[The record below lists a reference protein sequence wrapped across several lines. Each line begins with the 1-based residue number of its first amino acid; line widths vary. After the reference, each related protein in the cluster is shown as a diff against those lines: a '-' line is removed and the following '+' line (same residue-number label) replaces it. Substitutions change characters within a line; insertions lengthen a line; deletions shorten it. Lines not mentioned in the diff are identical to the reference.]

1 MVLCITI
8 IIALVF
14 MIIALSTKKE
24 KTTKVVRYIRY
35 LIGIIGLMYVIYIM
49 ACDFRSTPYL
59 ETDIQSYKVE
69 KILVR
74 GIPQYFVI
82 YIIDNNAELVSVAEL
97 DVNYNS
103 DKNVI
108 QIYKKDLPDF
118 LLDDN
123 SALKAVIYTTN
134 TSDNEES
141 DMLKSPKK

>member
-24 KTTKVVRYIRY
+24 KTTKAVRYLRY
-35 LIGIIGLMYVIYIM
+35 LLGIIGLIYVIYIM

-74 GIPQYFVI
+74 GIPRYCVV
-82 YIIDNNAELVSVAEL
+82 YIIDNNAELISVAEI

-123 SALKAVIYTTN
+123 SALKAVIYTTD
-134 TSDNEES
+134 SPDNEES